1 MLALLLAFLAIS
13 VQAQNTV
20 RDCSSGK
27 SLFTFVSGSL
37 LPSPVVPGENA
48 TLTLS
53 AESPAGTTVVDG
65 TAKYSLSFNGIPFSP
80 TTEDLCS
87 QVACP
92 LLAGPYTNS
101 TVSVFPTGVSGKLVT
116 KMQWFDDASTLLLC
130 AEVTTKV

>member
-1 MLALLLAFLAIS
+1 MLPLLLAFLAIS

-48 TLTLS
+48 ILALS
-53 AESPAGTTVVDG
+53 AEIPAGTVVNSG
-65 TAKYSLSFNGIPFSP
+65 TATYSLSFNGIPFSP

-87 QVACP
+87 QVDCP
-92 LLAGPYTNS
+92 LVAGPYTNS
-101 TVSVFPTGVSGKLVT
+101 SVSVFPTGISGKLVT
-116 KMQWFDDASTLLLC
+116 KIQWFDDSSTLLLC
-130 AEVTTKV
+130 TEVTTKI

>member
-1 MLALLLAFLAIS
+1 MLPLLLAFLALS
-13 VQAQNTV
+13 VKAQNTV

-48 TLTLS
+48 TLSLS
-53 AESPAGTTVVDG
+53 AEIPAGTTVADG

-92 LLAGPYTNS
+92 LVAGPYTNS
-101 TVSVFPTGVSGKLVT
+101 SVSVFPTGVSGKLVT
-116 KMQWFDDASTLLLC
+116 KIQWFDDASTLLLC
-130 AEVTTKV
+130 TEVTTKV